1 MNSVWVV
8 IVKGSLS
15 GVAQNRLT
23 AYLMLKDYVRTLNGT
38 PRALAKNLLEASYNG
53 DNLNRVGINKDTY
66 AIPCHIT
73 TLDEV

>member
-38 PRALAKNLLEASYNG
+38 PYALAKNLLEAS
-53 DNLNRVGINKDTY
+53 
-66 AIPCHIT
+66 
-73 TLDEV
+73 